1 MVALTEAVY
10 DSLYTMVV
18 HGSMT
23 HSMVRSMFGSQILLC
38 VVILLSV
45 VVDGQGE
52 EGEVRQEYGWGEIVQ
67 GWQTAFGDKDKIT
80 LDDNETDNDATDG
93 SNAEDTT
100 KDDKQPCQ
108 EHQLSLLFLFVV
120 FVLIIIL
127 MLLSEWIDPMEVLR
141 SSKHQMVIIEE

>member
-1 MVALTEAVY
+1 
-10 DSLYTMVV
+10 MVV
-18 HGSMT
+18 HGSMV
-23 HSMVRSMFGSQILLC
+23 HSMVRSMFGSQILIS
-38 VVILLSV
+38 VVIVMSV

-52 EGEVRQEYGWGEIVQ
+52 EGEVGQEYGWGEMVQ
-67 GWQTAFGDKDKIT
+67 GWQTALEDRDKIP
-80 LDDNETDNDATDG
+80 LDVNETDNDALENN
-93 SNAEDTT
+93 NAKDTT
-100 KDDKQPCQ
+100 KEDKETCQ